1 MRQAIP
7 ASRATAHAVP
17 KAISDR
23 TICGLFMAPAL
34 AILILMVAY
43 PFISLLYYS
52 TLNFSILNPAKGSE
66 FIGLENYTRLL
77 SRESVWERFVFT
89 GQFVLA
95 TVVVQFCV
103 GVAVAYAFQRN
114 FRGRD
119 LLFTIAMLPM
129 MLCPIVVGF
138 LWRYMFNSEW
148 GVVNYLVTLLGFVK
162 IDWLGVP
169 GNALWAVVIADAWM
183 WTPFVILLATAAFR
197 GIPTDI
203 NEAAEIDGASP
214 FFRFTRVTLP
224 MSMPILLI
232 AFLLRLIDAFKQSD
246 LFFAMTGGGPGSDTE
261 TVAFRLGKIAF
272 SHFYTGQA
280 SAFAVIMLVIIIGLS
295 LIFVRLL
302 TQQGRQD

>member
-7 ASRATAHAVP
+7 AGRTAARAVP

-66 FIGLENYTRLL
+66 FIGLQNYTRLL

-148 GVVNYLVTLLGFVK
+148 GVVNYLVTLLGFGK